1 MLLQSCEEDIKQILS
16 KNSNDQHFLGDF
28 CKHSTCPNFHPL
40 QETTGNSGNAYYYTV
55 LDTKLGHNIFWNS
68 INGNTRF
75 SFLKDNKKHDTAP
88 LKF

>member
-1 MLLQSCEEDIKQILS
+1 MLII
-16 KNSNDQHFLGDF
+16 
-28 CKHSTCPNFHPL
+28 
-40 QETTGNSGNAYYYTV
+40 TV
-55 LDTKLGHNIFWNS
+55 LDTKLGNNIFWNS